1 MSAPP
6 PMTPAPGE
14 VDDSKASH
22 ILAIVGTLTAVALFL
37 STLRMYVRR
46 VILKSFS
53 TDDWL
58 MLAASVCCLGVLI
71 CFVGETQNGVGRHTV
86 FLSPQNQE
94 EISHWAFYHWVVVT
108 VGISFVKLSVAFLL
122 LRLVTSVWY
131 KRLLWGTIAFL
142 IAATLVAAMT
152 LIFSCVPPAANW
164 DPTLLPT
171 AKCFSVGTFTAVG
184 LLNTSVNIVTD
195 VLFVVLPIPVIWGL
209 QLNVRTRITLIG
221 VLSLGTFAC
230 IASII
235 KLSIQINILS
245 TPDQTRDDS
254 YNIWNS
260 IELSVGIIAACLPSL
275 RPLFKNL
282 LETTRSYTGSRNRI
296 TDYAAHSSRH
306 KFHRQDDSGLE
317 YGLGALPQKEPVVRI
332 STIAGVHSPGVGGGR
347 RTDSEE
353 SILHHA
359 QGITKTTDITVE

>member
-6 PMTPAPGE
+6 PMTPTPGE
-14 VDDSKASH
+14 VDDSTASH
-22 ILAIVGTLTAVALFL
+22 ILAIVGTLTALALLL
-37 STLRMYVRR
+37 SCLRMYVRR

-53 TDDWL
+53 TDDWF
-58 MLAASVCCLGVLI
+58 MLAASICCLGVLI

-86 FLSPQNQE
+86 FLTPANQE
-94 EISHWAFYHWVVVT
+94 EISHWSFYHWVIVT
-108 VGISFVKLSVAFLL
+108 IGISFVKLSIAFLL

-131 KRLLWGTIAFL
+131 KRLLWATIAFL

-171 AKCFSVGTFTAVG
+171 AKCFSLSTFTAVG

-195 VLFVVLPIPVIWGL
+195 VLFVILPIPVIWGL

-245 TPDQTRDDS
+245 TPDQTRNDS

-275 RPLFKNL
+275 RPLFKTM

-296 TDYAAHSSRH
+296 TVYAAGSRH
-306 KFHRQDDSGLE
+306 KFRRQDDSGLE
-317 YGLGALPQKEPVVRI
+317 YGLGVIQQKEPVVRI
-332 STIAGVHSPGVGGGR
+332 STIAGVHSPGGR

-359 QGITKTTDITVE
+359 QGITKTTDITV